1 MLPKAHVQLQVQIQ
15 LAYEHIH
22 HLELRVYL
30 HQDVLAAVGVLPGFR
45 PAGEGVRVQPAERN
59 AAVIGGHGHVG
70 ADAVARGG
78 VGIVQVQVRGGL
90 RGEDHAPAFLIE
102 GGFRHRALQI
112 GARGEGAALPLAWG
126 SRQGQCPQG
135 RAHQS
140 HHGQAGG
147 HHGPGAAALYHGL
160 RLAPLLVGEGLPL
173 RALQPQLFKGLVP
186 DGAFPHRGGGD
197 VPQALGIGAGQQ
209 AFQISHH
216 ASSFFKVFRSFSRP
230 RFRRLFTVEGFMP
243 SSSAMRATV
252 CRQ

>member
-1 MLPKAHVQLQVQIQ
+1 MKVWIDTDVGGDIDDALTLL
-15 LAYEHIH
+15 LALASPEV
-22 HLELRVYL
+22 EL
-30 HQDVLAAVGVLPGFR
+30 VGVSTVFENTLARAEIAKTLLSMGGR
-45 PAGEGVRVQPAERN
+45 PEVPVYA
-59 AAVIGGHGHVG
+59 
-70 ADAVARGG
+70 
-78 VGIVQVQVRGGL
+78 
-90 RGEDHAPAFLIE
+90 
-102 GGFRHRALQI
+102 
-112 GARGEGAALPLAWG
+112 
-126 SRQGQCPQG
+126 
-135 RAHQS
+135 
-140 HHGQAGG
+140 
-147 HHGPGAAALYHGL
+147 
-160 RLAPLLVGEGLPL
+160 GEGLPL